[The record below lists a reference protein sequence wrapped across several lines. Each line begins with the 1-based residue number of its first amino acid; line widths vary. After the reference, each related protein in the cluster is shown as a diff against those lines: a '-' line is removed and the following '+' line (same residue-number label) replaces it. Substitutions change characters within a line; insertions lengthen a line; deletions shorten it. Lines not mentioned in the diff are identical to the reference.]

1 MKVSIIYII
10 LKGNDMKNK
19 LVIAAVCSAVFALVS
34 SDSEVLGFRPQAST
48 PAPNASATNQYVT
61 TNIKTTGGTTQI
73 GAATMT
79 LAQIPQNQINDFNN
93 IKEFVQKSKK
103 LDASLSREA
112 MGCLAKLTGAFVKV
126 EKTQAKLSPSNYFAV
141 GSAFN
146 KEYYASKLSDA
157 DLVQLG
163 YKLGLSFNP
172 AKKNTAYRTINLSV
186 AWL

>member
-1 MKVSIIYII
+1 MKVSVIYII

-34 SDSEVLGFRPQAST
+34 SDSNALSRLSQQSVQ
-48 PAPNASATNQYVT
+48 PAANQYVT
-61 TNIKTTGGTTQI
+61 TNTKTTGGTTQI
-73 GAATMT
+73 VAATMT
-79 LAQIPQNQINDFNN
+79 LAQIPQNQIDDFNN
-93 IKEFVQKSKK
+93 IKGFVQKSKK
-103 LDASLSREA
+103 LNASLSREA

-141 GSAFN
+141 GSAFS
-146 KEYYASKLSDA
+146 KEYYASKLPDA
-157 DLVQLG
+157 ELVQLG

-186 AWL
+186 AWQ

>member
-1 MKVSIIYII
+1 MKVSVIYII

-34 SDSEVLGFRPQAST
+34 SDSEAARFANSTSAPQT
-48 PAPNASATNQYVT
+48 QYGATNGQTQYG
-61 TNIKTTGGTTQI
+61 TTGGTTQI
-73 GAATMT
+73 VAATMT
-79 LAQIPQNQINDFNN
+79 LAQIPQNQIDDFNN
-93 IKEFVQKSKK
+93 IKGFVQKSKK
-103 LDASLSREA
+103 LNASLSREA

-141 GSAFN
+141 GSVFS

-157 DLVQLG
+157 ELVQLG

-186 AWL
+186 AWQ